1 MEIIDK
7 DFDEELLWGIMNAAH
22 TEYHLL
28 EIHEKNHSKGDLTK
42 FIQEARDIRR
52 CLMNELITKYDVGA
66 IWCVLKHALL
76 THFHLLELYQKNYE
90 KVYIELAQRTYLL
103 IDDMLKAEY
112 PNYSNCARCED
123 DQKDDYT
130 EFKPRVGVVGRFNID
145 NKEVLNES

>member
-7 DFDEELLWGIMNAAH
+7 DFDEELLWSIMNAAH

-28 EIHEKNHSKGDLTK
+28 EVHEKNHSKGDLTK
-42 FIQEARDIRR
+42 FIKEARDIRR
-52 CLMNELITKYDVGA
+52 CLMNKLITKYNVGA

-103 IDDMLKAEY
+103 IDDMLKSEY
-112 PNYSNCARCED
+112 KNYSNCARCDGDKEPSTP
-123 DQKDDYT
+123 KYPHPPVYLT
-130 EFKPRVGVVGRFNID
+130 EID
-145 NKEVLNES
+145 N